1 MCVSWVPAKIVCKL
15 NCIVNELF
23 VCKLTA
29 YRATPAHPRY
39 FPLHCGGQTNCDMS
53 LMTWALALF
62 SCRLDEEKT
71 LHKFGQNDVH
81 I

>member
-23 VCKLTA
+23 VCKLMA

-39 FPLHCGGQTNCDMS
+39 FPGAPMHDFGGQTNFIQFLVEDYTKKRQCIN
-53 LMTWALALF
+53 
-62 SCRLDEEKT
+62 
-71 LHKFGQNDVH
+71 GQ
-81 I
+81 

>member
-23 VCKLTA
+23 VCKLMA

-39 FPLHCGGQTNCDMS
+39 FAVLLCTILGVRPI
-53 LMTWALALF
+53 LF
-62 SCRLDEEKT
+62 SFWLKT
-71 LHKFGQNDVH
+71 TQRKDNA
-81 I
+81 